1 MKRKTALAIIIAII
15 TMFTFTAC
23 GNNDETDSLKQAE
36 NSSVQTLESYFK
48 ENPDVKED
56 TFKALSEQTTDS
68 IKIDYEIKG
77 NDIEIIAT
85 YTETFPEEVFP
96 SAREAFNSKADS
108 LRAVV
113 QPIKTI
119 AESMTGVPAEKIT
132 CTYTFCNGDGTE
144 IWSKTF

>member
-15 TMFTFTAC
+15 TMATLTAC
-23 GNNDETDSLKQAE
+23 GNNDETGSLKQTE
-36 NSSVQTLESYFK
+36 NSSVQTLESYFN

-68 IKIDYEIKG
+68 MKIDYEIKG
-77 NDIEIIAT
+77 NDIEVIAT

-96 SAREAFNSKADS
+96 SAREVFDNEADS
-108 LRAVV
+108 LKAAV
-113 QPIKTI
+113 QPMKTT
-119 AESMTGVPAEKIT
+119 AESMTGVPAEKVT